1 MSSRASNLKTWAF
14 RAAGTAGVAVVVLF
28 AQKVFHRIQKAE
40 APQAESKIEATRPA
54 KLSGV
59 LNLNDQCPSGYY
71 LVRLKGQSSGAQIQV
86 ETQSDPSGKFQLQ
99 APPGEYA
106 LEVERGECG
115 SSERVV
121 LEENTEHMMAVGVQ
135 NSRPIDKEGKIRGRL
150 PASVLVPMPT
160 RVKAPVDDSG
170 QSRTPGSL
178 APAAFE

>member
-1 MSSRASNLKTWAF
+1 MSSRTSNLKTWAI
-14 RAAGTAGVAVVVLF
+14 RAAGTAGVVGAIFF
-28 AQKVFHRIQKAE
+28 AQKVFLRVFKVE
-40 APQAESKIEATRPA
+40 APQPESKIETTRPA

-71 LVRLKGQSSGAQIQV
+71 LVRLKGQSAGAQIQV
-86 ETQSDPSGKFQLQ
+86 ETQSDPSGRFQLQ

-160 RVKAPVDDSG
+160 RVKAPSG
-170 QSRTPGSL
+170 ESEPIRTPGSL